1 MCSATCFCEK
11 GTPPNHNRGCV
22 RYWLHNRIIDTMIYD
37 RIHACMHAIIN
48 RLYTALEYW
57 TLLCKLKHDSASLI
71 VDIHRQHIHHAQHV
85 ICIRLYLSHAQ
96 QIQSHSLSSIVQLT
110 MVFGCYRVYAGFL
123 ATEISHKL
131 SENGILN
138 LFSYLL
144 LPYINNYL

>member
-1 MCSATCFCEK
+1 MRRA
-11 GTPPNHNRGCV
+11 H
-22 RYWLHNRIIDTMIYD
+22 LLIIIGGVFGIDCIIAFM
-37 RIHACMHAIIN
+37 HACMHAIIN

-144 LPYINNYL
+144 LPYVNNYL